1 MTYDTEHIHGYMS
14 ADEADIVFITVNQR
28 DQILYASARV
38 RKTATR
44 LRVELSQ
51 FENPDGEYV
60 QDHPLSQKCRN
71 GYGTTGVSCRPH
83 HDVRRVVSLIR

>member
-1 MTYDTEHIHGYMS
+1 MYGTEHIHGYRS

-28 DQILYASARV
+28 DQVLYASARV
-38 RKTATR
+38 RKNATR

-60 QDHPLSQKCRN
+60 QDHALS
-71 GYGTTGVSCRPH
+71 
-83 HDVRRVVSLIR
+83 RRVQRCIRDNWRMLPPSARGTAHRADD